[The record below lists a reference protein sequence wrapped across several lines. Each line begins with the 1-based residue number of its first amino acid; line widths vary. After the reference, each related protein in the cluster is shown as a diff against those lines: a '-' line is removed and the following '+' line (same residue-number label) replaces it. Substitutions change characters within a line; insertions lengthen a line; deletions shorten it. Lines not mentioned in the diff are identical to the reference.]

1 MPMRLQ
7 HEHAMDTSNIPISQP
22 PQQESALIDR
32 LRSMANSEGLKEIL
46 GQLRF
51 AALSIN
57 LAGRQRMLLQKV
69 CKEFY
74 MILAD
79 IDPIPTRRL
88 MRKTLSTFESSLNVL
103 MRNAEKGILP
113 KDISAQLLSAL
124 HEVESNW
131 EPFGRV
137 LKKVAEETEV
147 PSRKEIAYINASND
161 DLLSKLERL
170 VEIYENLAY
179 ELHA

>member
-1 MPMRLQ
+1 
-7 HEHAMDTSNIPISQP
+7 MDTVDNTISKA

-32 LRSMANSEGLKEIL
+32 LKDMASSEDLKEIL

-74 MILAD
+74 MVLAE
-79 IDPIPTRRL
+79 IEPIASRRL
-88 MRKTLSTFESSLNVL
+88 MRKSLSAFESSLKVL
-103 MRNAEKGILP
+103 IRNAEKGVLP
-113 KDISAQLLSAL
+113 KDISARLLYAL
-124 HEVESNW
+124 REVDLTWES
-131 EPFGRV
+131 FGRV
-137 LKKVAEETEV
+137 LKKVAEGTET
-147 PSRKEIAYINASND
+147 PTRKEISYINVSND
-161 DLLSKLERL
+161 DLLLKLEKL
-170 VEIYENLAY
+170 VEVYENLAY